1 MTRDFNIAY
10 CIAQVVARPQEG
22 KALKTQGDPVTHDAL
37 VYLASLDS
45 NRVRL
50 GLHRMERALDDLGR
64 PEQHRRTLLVAGT
77 NGKGS
82 TCAMLASAL
91 QAAGYRIGLYT
102 SPHLHRFSERIQLD
116 GKPVSDEELA
126 DLVKTV
132 RRACP
137 WQDDP
142 ANEDRL
148 TYFEFATL
156 LGLICFARHE
166 VDVAIVE
173 TGLGGHL
180 DATAVLRPCAM
191 AMTRIGLDHRE
202 YFGASLR
209 EVARAEAS
217 IFKPGVPVVVAPG
230 QPPDAMDV
238 LRAEAARTAAPLS
251 VCSSDYP
258 GPLSLRGTHQRQNAA
273 VAKAALEL
281 LAPHGLTVSE
291 DAIASG
297 LASTRWPGRLEEI
310 DGVLL
315 DVAHN
320 ADGAHALSDAL
331 LDLYPA
337 RPVELVFGVMA
348 DKDYREILHAL
359 SHGVRRVH
367 LCPALTPRSL
377 APAECASSATELGLL
392 VSTHSTCADALRA
405 ARRAAGTRG
414 LVCATGSF
422 SVVAEV
428 RRLLLGDRV
437 PSDGEK
443 RWT

>member
-1 MTRDFNIAY
+1 MGRS
-10 CIAQVVARPQEG
+10 QEE
-22 KALKTQGDPVTHDAL
+22 KALKKQGEPVAHDAL
-37 VYLASLDS
+37 EYLASLDS
-45 NRVRL
+45 NGVRL

-102 SPHLHRFSERIQLD
+102 SPHLHRFTERIQLD
-116 GKPVSDEELA
+116 SRPVSDEELA
-126 DLVKTV
+126 ELLKAV

-142 ANEDRL
+142 ANGDRL
-148 TYFEFATL
+148 TYFELATL
-156 LGLICFARHE
+156 LGLLCFARHE

-180 DATAVLRPCAM
+180 DATAVVRPCAV
-191 AMTRIGLDHRE
+191 AMTKIGLDHRE
-202 YFGASLR
+202 YFGDSLR

-217 IFKPGVPVVVAPG
+217 IFKPGVPVAVAPG
-230 QPPDAMDV
+230 Q
-238 LRAEAARTAAPLS
+238 
-251 VCSSDYP
+251 
-258 GPLSLRGTHQRQNAA
+258 
-273 VAKAALEL
+273 
-281 LAPHGLTVSE
+281 
-291 DAIASG
+291 
-297 LASTRWPGRLEEI
+297 
-310 DGVLL
+310 
-315 DVAHN
+315 
-320 ADGAHALSDAL
+320 
-331 LDLYPA
+331 
-337 RPVELVFGVMA
+337 PVELVFGVMA
-348 DKDYREILHAL
+348 DKDYREILHTL
-359 SHGVRRVH
+359 SRGVRRVH

-392 VSTHSTCADALRA
+392 VSTHSTCTDALRA

-437 PSDGEK
+437 LSDGER

>member
-1 MTRDFNIAY
+1 MR
-10 CIAQVVARPQEG
+10 
-22 KALKTQGDPVTHDAL
+22 
-37 VYLASLDS
+37 
-45 NRVRL
+45 
-50 GLHRMERALDDLGR
+50 
-64 PEQHRRTLLVAGT
+64 
-77 NGKGS
+77 
-82 TCAMLASAL
+82 
-91 QAAGYRIGLYT
+91 
-102 SPHLHRFSERIQLD
+102 
-116 GKPVSDEELA
+116 
-126 DLVKTV
+126 
-132 RRACP
+132 
-137 WQDDP
+137 
-142 ANEDRL
+142 
-148 TYFEFATL
+148 
-156 LGLICFARHE
+156 
-166 VDVAIVE
+166 
-173 TGLGGHL
+173 
-180 DATAVLRPCAM
+180 
-191 AMTRIGLDHRE
+191 
-202 YFGASLR
+202 
-209 EVARAEAS
+209 
-217 IFKPGVPVVVAPG
+217 GV
-230 QPPDAMDV
+230 
-238 LRAEAARTAAPLS
+238 
-251 VCSSDYP
+251 
-258 GPLSLRGTHQRQNAA
+258 HQRQNAA

-348 DKDYREILHAL
+348 DKDYREILHTL

-377 APAECASSATELGLL
+377 APAECASSASELGLL

-428 RRLLLGDRV
+428 RRLLLGGRV
-437 PSDGEK
+437 LSDGEN